1 MGFLLYEHPV
11 HSPYS
16 SGCVCTY
23 TRVHLRVHVHVVVP
37 TRTHTCMSRHVC
49 PCVSVHTHARV
60 PVVLVGVA
68 CACGSV
74 CTRMCAHTHPPP
86 HFPHQV
92 ARGWCLP
99 TESPPQS
106 QSRGGAWPAG
116 QVGLLT
122 KHGPLLGTPDVRETP
137 GEGAFHSRPSV
148 PRGSRA
154 PTGPGTQAEQSC
166 MGRGRGSSLTLPSQT
181 PRGMGPFCPHPDPT
195 PVCVCVY
202 ACMCWH
208 TCALRTHVFIF

>member
-1 MGFLLYEHPV
+1 MYIHTCAPACSRACGGAYTHTHV
-11 HSPYS
+11 HEQ
-16 SGCVCTY
+16 
-23 TRVHLRVHVHVVVP
+23 TRVSMCKCA
-37 TRTHTCMSRHVC
+37 HTCACTCCPGRCGVC
-49 PCVSVHTHARV
+49 VWECVHTH
-60 PVVLVGVA
+60 
-68 CACGSV
+68 V
-74 CTRMCAHTHPPP
+74 CTHAPPP